1 MIVIDY
7 FPGLRFPFTPQ
18 MTSQFVF
25 LAQASF
31 LCSRGGSA
39 SCPACFPQIKFYW
52 HIAAPIH
59 LHLVGA
65 PFFTY
70 LPRGGLAYE
79 ANNAVYRKTLLT
91 LLHTWQPDRHPAL
104 ALAAP
109 GDTFDAIISNLSSGV
124 QLHQVPR
131 TPSLSTSHMPRRG
144 GSSHHHP
151 LPRATPRPWWPPL
164 PLVPKEN
171 PNLTLQPQVFFP
183 EGGRILS
190 PEGSKPSGG
199 PPWL

>member
-70 LPRGGLAYE
+70 LPRGGLAYQ

-131 TPSLSTSHMPRRG
+131 TPSLSASHMPRRG
-144 GSSHHHP
+144 RIRPPPPTAKGHAQAVVAPTASRP
-151 LPRATPRPWWPPL
+151 QGKPKPDPAATGLLPR
-164 PLVPKEN
+164 
-171 PNLTLQPQVFFP
+171 
-183 EGGRILS
+183 GRAD
-190 PEGSKPSGG
+190 PVT
-199 PPWL
+199 

>member
-18 MTSQFVF
+18 MTPQFVF
-25 LAQASF
+25 LVQASF
-31 LCSRGGSA
+31 LCCRGGSA
-39 SCPACFPQIKFYW
+39 SCPARFPQIKFYW

-59 LHLVGA
+59 LHLVRA

-70 LPRGGLAYE
+70 LPRGGLACE
-79 ANNAVYRKTLLT
+79 ANNAVYRKALPT

-109 GDTFDAIISNLSSGV
+109 GDTFDGIISNLNSGV

-131 TPSLSTSHMPRRG
+131 TLSLRLPHAPPGPDPATTTHCQGPRPGRG
-144 GSSHHHP
+144 GPHCLSS
-151 LPRATPRPWWPPL
+151 PRKTQ
-164 PLVPKEN
+164 
-171 PNLTLQPQVFFP
+171 T
-183 EGGRILS
+183 
-190 PEGSKPSGG
+190 
-199 PPWL
+199 